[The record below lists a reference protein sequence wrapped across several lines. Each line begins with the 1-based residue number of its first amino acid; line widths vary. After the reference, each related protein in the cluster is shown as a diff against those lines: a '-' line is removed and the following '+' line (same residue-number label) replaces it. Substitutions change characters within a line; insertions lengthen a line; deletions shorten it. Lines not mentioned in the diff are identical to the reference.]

1 MIIENQ
7 TNLFVGE
14 EIQKFSYLKEL
25 DYHIN
30 NWYGDE
36 DYYHHYGG
44 SKEKTNSDNK
54 LKVIYEYIGAELY
67 NELWLNLCKERKKY
81 SNFIFFHRLYKTI
94 DMLYGLIED
103 GNIKDKYT
111 IKKKKYK
118 IEKITFEDISEVFR
132 VSNHKEYE
140 RSFLK
145 RGFTYPTERKNE
157 GIIHRLPNSYLT
169 NKILEI
175 GEIKEE
181 KERNK
186 KIKSTINYITKNI
199 STHIDSLDD
208 IDKYDVVA
216 EENISKHIK
225 KGDKI
230 EIKKNGVSMPDS
242 YYSEP
247 LTSPVKRS
255 GSLIS
260 KSDKHLSIY
269 DTIIGGVYKKIKN
282 SRIDETIINLYK
294 KNIKGIVLEDYVFV
308 PVENIKFY
316 LSNKGRSSTHQRLTI
331 RYNIISD
338 KNLTT
343 LTSNKKLIPFNND
356 IKIGVDEVYLTK

>member
-7 TNLFVGE
+7 TNLFVRE
-14 EIQKFSYLKEL
+14 EIQKFLYLKEL

-132 VSNHKEYE
+132 VSNHKQYE

-145 RGFTYPTERKNE
+145 RGFDYPKERKNE
-157 GIIHRLPNSYLT
+157 GIIHRLPTSYLT
-169 NKILEI
+169 NKIIEI
-175 GEIKEE
+175 GDGNLDKDKEVKKVIK
-181 KERNK
+181 
-186 KIKSTINYITKNI
+186 YITNNI
-199 STHIDSLDD
+199 ENHINSIED
-208 IDKYDVVA
+208 IDKYDIVA
-216 EENISKHIK
+216 TETLSNDIK
-225 KGDKI
+225 KGDRI
-230 EIKKNGVSMPDS
+230 EVKKNSINVCDS
-242 YYSEP
+242 FYSEP

-255 GSLIS
+255 GSIIP
-260 KSDKHLSIY
+260 KNENYLSIY
-269 DTIIGGVYKKIKN
+269 NSIIGGVYKNLNGKSLGN
-282 SRIDETIINLYK
+282 RILELYK
-294 KNIKGIVLEDYVFV
+294 KNIKGIMLEDYVFV
-308 PVENIKFY
+308 PIENIELY
-316 LSNKGRSSTHQRLTI
+316 LSNKGRSSSHQRLTI
-331 RYNIISD
+331 RYRFIDDKNIKFLNSSKKLSKFKEKIKLSD
-338 KNLTT
+338 K
-343 LTSNKKLIPFNND
+343 K
-356 IKIGVDEVYLTK
+356 EYLL